1 MYLVYTFGHIS
12 GGQVNCAV
20 TLALVLSG
28 HLGLVQGVAN
38 FAGQLAGSLLGAGM
52 LYAVVPDASASSL
65 GANSIAKGFTVGN
78 VRHGVGTDNTLVYMK
93 THLYTTTGDDG

>member
-28 HLGLVQGVAN
+28 HLGSVQGAAN
-38 FAGQLAGSLLGAGM
+38 FVAQLGGSLMGAGM
-52 LYAVVPDASASSL
+52 LYAVVPSPAASSL
-65 GANSIAKGFTVGN
+65 GATTIAPGYTVGN
-78 VRHGVGTDNTLVYMK
+78 VRAQALIWMHIGLRM
-93 THLYTTTGDDG
+93 

>member
-28 HLGLVQGVAN
+28 HLGLVQGLAN
-38 FAGQLAGSLLGAGM
+38 FAGQLVGSLLGAGL
-52 LYAVVPDASASSL
+52 LYAVVPDAGASSL

-78 VRHGVGTDNTLVYMK
+78 VWQRCGYALQA
-93 THLYTTTGDDG
+93 YTPFFNRP